1 MIETALFLILIYAFT
16 IIITAYKITKFYNS
30 TISIAARDKLINQCE
45 KLLKQTALTISII
58 LVLFSIIFTFI

>member
-1 MIETALFLILIYAFT
+1 MIETALFLILLYTFT

-45 KLLKQTALTISII
+45 KLLKQTSLTISII